1 MPRIYKLDFV
11 KIKNNQMLGGMWYK
25 GLYIFIT
32 SLNALLMIKILP
44 PKQLGVWYIFM
55 TLQTLIFTL
64 NNSLV
69 PNISRQYTLG
79 NHKSGLDFCCNS
91 FHQETKRIFGI
102 LVLVV
107 LFLCGLL
114 TVTYLQ
120 SVLSIFNP
128 NNIVILI
135 AWIFIVIS
143 LCMEVYFS
151 SYDCAFN
158 GMGDF
163 KTVNKINFISKLFLF
178 LSSIVLIFGQLHG
191 EYSILCFCALYFM
204 SNLIKRVL
212 INHSFKNKFKSKEV
226 GRSYNTNVYYNEIFK
241 IIIKLSFLS
250 LVSSVGGSFI
260 VRGGM
265 FILPY
270 YVSLE
275 DVGSYGVTYQLFE
288 IGFNLLFTAAVIKTP
303 QWIHLFKEGALNSLS
318 VSYRRLKIV
327 CLLLMLFLG
336 GVISVLGQPLLH
348 LFGVKTPLLSLY
360 ECLFFTLIFILQLN
374 HSISGQLLT
383 IQNKIPFALA
393 SLLTGILVLSFSL
406 ITIPL
411 YGVVGA
417 ISSIFIAQAIYNNW
431 KWPLEARRLIT
442 NA

>member
-1 MPRIYKLDFV
+1 MPRIYKLDLV

-44 PKQLGVWYIFM
+44 PKELGVWYIFM
-55 TLQTLIFTL
+55 SLQTLIFTL

-79 NHKSGLDFCCNS
+79 NHKSELDFCCNS
-91 FHQETKRIFGI
+91 FHHETKRIFCS
-102 LVLVV
+102 LVLIVF
-107 LFLCGLL
+107 LFCGLL

-120 SVLSIFNP
+120 SVLSIFEP
-128 NNIVILI
+128 KNIVILV
-135 AWIFIVIS
+135 AWIFIVLS

-163 KTVNKINFISKLFLF
+163 KTVNKINFISKCFLF
-178 LSSIVLIFGQLHG
+178 LSSMILIFGRFHG
-191 EYSILCFCALYFM
+191 EYSILYFCVLYFI
-204 SNLIKRVL
+204 SNLIKRML
-212 INHSFKNKFKSKEV
+212 ISYKFSNVFKIKKTDNL
-226 GRSYNTNVYYNEIFK
+226 YNTSVYYKETFK

-250 LVSSVGGSFI
+250 LISSVGGSFI

-275 DVGSYGVTYQLFE
+275 DVGSYGITYQLFE
-288 IGFNLLFTAAVIKTP
+288 IGFNLLFTAAIIKTP
-303 QWIHLFKEGALNSLS
+303 QWIHLFKAGALSSLLI
-318 VSYRRLKIV
+318 SYRKLKVV
-327 CLLLMLFLG
+327 CLMLMLLG
-336 GVISVLGQPLLH
+336 GVFISILGQPLLH
-348 LFGVKTPLLSLY
+348 LFAVKTPLLSSY
-360 ECLFFTLIFILQLN
+360 ECLFFTLVFILQLN

-383 IQNKIPFALA
+383 IQNKIPFAFA
-393 SLLTGILVLSFSL
+393 SLLTGILVLGFSL
-406 ITIPL
+406 LTIPF

-417 ISSIFIAQAIYNNW
+417 ITSIFLAQAIYNNW
-431 KWPLEARRLIT
+431 KWPLEARRLIN

>member
-1 MPRIYKLDFV
+1 MPRIYKLDLV
-11 KIKNNQMLGGMWYK
+11 KIKDSQMLGGMWYK

-44 PKQLGVWYIFM
+44 PKELGVWYIFM

-79 NHKSGLDFCCNS
+79 NHKGGLDFCCKS
-91 FHQETKRIFGI
+91 FHHETKRIFGI
-102 LVLVV
+102 LVLLV

-120 SVLSIFNP
+120 SVLSIFEP
-128 NNIVILI
+128 NNIVILT
-135 AWIFIVIS
+135 AWVFIVIS

-163 KTVNKINFISKLFLF
+163 KTVNKINFISKAFLF
-178 LSSIVLIFGQLHG
+178 LASLVLIFGQFNR
-191 EYSILCFCALYFM
+191 EYGILYFCVLYFM

-212 INHSFKNKFKSKEV
+212 INYVFHNKFKSKETD
-226 GRSYNTNVYYNEIFK
+226 GLNDTNVYYKETFE
-241 IIIKLSFLS
+241 IIIRLSFLS

-275 DVGSYGVTYQLFE
+275 DVGSYGITYQLFE
-288 IGFNLLFTAAVIKTP
+288 IGFNLLFTAAIIKTP
-303 QWIHLFKEGALNSLS
+303 HWIQLFKNGLLDSLS
-318 VSYRRLKIV
+318 ASYQKLKFV
-327 CLLLMLFLG
+327 CLLLMLLG
-336 GVISVLGQPLLH
+336 GIFISFLGQPLLH
-348 LFGVKTPLLSLY
+348 LFAVKTPLLPSY
-360 ECLFFTLIFILQLN
+360 ECLLFTLVFILQLN

-393 SLLTGILVLSFSL
+393 SFLTGIFVLSISM
-406 ITIPL
+406 ITIPF

-417 ISSIFIAQAIYNNW
+417 IFSIFLGQAMYNNW

>member
-1 MPRIYKLDFV
+1 MPGIYKLGFV
-11 KIKNNQMLGGMWYK
+11 KIKNSQMLGGMWYK
-25 GLYIFIT
+25 GLYILIT

-44 PKQLGVWYIFM
+44 PKELGVWYIFM

-79 NHKSGLDFCCNS
+79 NHKNGLDFCCNT
-91 FHQETKRIFGI
+91 FHHETKRIFGI
-102 LVLVV
+102 LVLLVFV
-107 LFLCGLL
+107 LCGVL

-120 SVLSIFNP
+120 SVLSIFEP
-128 NNIVILI
+128 NNRLILA

-163 KTVNKINFISKLFLF
+163 KTVNKVNFVSKLFLF
-178 LSSIVLIFGQLHG
+178 LSSVVLVFGQFHG
-191 EYSILCFCALYFM
+191 EYGVFYFCVLYFI

-212 INHSFKNKFKSKEV
+212 ISNTFRHDFKNKEIDELSDTKIYF
-226 GRSYNTNVYYNEIFK
+226 NEAFK

-275 DVGSYGVTYQLFE
+275 DVGSYGITYQLFE
-288 IGFNLLFTAAVIKTP
+288 IGFNLLFTAAIIKTP
-303 QWIHLFKEGALNSLS
+303 HWIQLFRESSLRSLS
-318 VSYRRLKIV
+318 KSYRKLKFV
-327 CLLLMLFLG
+327 CLLLMLFG
-336 GVISVLGQPLLH
+336 GVFISILGQPLLH
-348 LFGVKTPLLSLY
+348 LFAVKTPLLSSY
-360 ECLFFTLIFILQLN
+360 DCLFFTLVFILQLN

-393 SLLTGILVLSFSL
+393 SFLTGILVISFSM
-406 ITIPL
+406 ITIPF

-417 ISSIFIAQAIYNNW
+417 IASIFVGQAIYNNW